1 MEQVKVSPRVN
12 VRIEKIRSDHVRT
25 EAYHNLAVDS
35 GLNLIRDFLYGD
47 AVSGLERFAL
57 GTGTGQ
63 VQAADAKLENEVFRD
78 QLTKVTKTDKGLEI
92 KYYLSS
98 TDANGYAISEA
109 GLFANGATD
118 MPDSGTL
125 YARVTFPAEE
135 KMGAEAWNFTWTLE
149 WDVV

>member
-92 KYYLSS
+92 KYYLRPP
-98 TDANGYAISEA
+98 
-109 GLFANGATD
+109 
-118 MPDSGTL
+118 MPMDTRSVRRGCLRTERRICRT
-125 YARVTFPAEE
+125 AVRFMRA
-135 KMGAEAWNFTWTLE
+135 
-149 WDVV
+149 